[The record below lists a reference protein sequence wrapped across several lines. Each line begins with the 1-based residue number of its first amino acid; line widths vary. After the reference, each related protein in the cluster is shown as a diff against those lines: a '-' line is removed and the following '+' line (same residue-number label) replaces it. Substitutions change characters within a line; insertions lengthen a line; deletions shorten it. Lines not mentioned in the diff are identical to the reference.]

1 MSETRLDRIG
11 VRGIEQ
17 LLHAMLDAE
26 TDEITGMVG
35 D

>member
-17 LLHAMLDAE
+17 LLNAMLDAE